1 MEETKNLIFS
11 EFSRTINQTKRNS
24 KRIYNNINLLLSSDK
39 KNWHKNEEKDF
50 YKNATNFFKS
60 KNYLRINKYNKT
72 DIKFPFIKS
81 NKKKHIINS
90 NNNKVIKTEENS
102 NIQRIYNEFRNYDKK
117 YNDITKYF
125 KFYITKGNNNPKMY
139 INRNINNFKH
149 ISSVTKPKS
158 RKYCFNAFQRIKS
171 IQ

>member
-1 MEETKNLIFS
+1 M
-11 EFSRTINQTKRNS
+11 
-24 KRIYNNINLLLSSDK
+24 
-39 KNWHKNEEKDF
+39 
-50 YKNATNFFKS
+50 
-60 KNYLRINKYNKT
+60 RINKYNKT

-125 KFYITKGNNNPKMY
+125 KF
-139 INRNINNFKH
+139 
-149 ISSVTKPKS
+149 
-158 RKYCFNAFQRIKS
+158 
-171 IQ
+171 